1 MNNPEDY
8 MGYPNMLLPNTES
21 HAITDPLIE
30 DRYYAIVPISQD
42 MTVGSTSNGTVTELM
57 YTSDYTFS
65 KLAGFELGTYEYEEG
80 DIEGPFTIAL
90 TIDTNSGG
98 QIVWFSASD
107 FLNNMYNAYSSGAN
121 VDLAIFIVAFVEHS
135 QDRLT
140 IPKVRRILFDMPFQ
154 SFLDFSIFITSK
166 VGGDV
171 NFGFSSLQVKFSPCS
186 VFSAEQGIFR
196 LQELFQHPVSAG
208 AVGGI
213 RPLDDLAGNL
223 LQHFLAEHRGAK
235 ITVEIGGRQHY
246 PVGILRLIGL
256 VVGDQGGQIFQFY
269 LALYEGQ

>member
-1 MNNPEDY
+1 

-135 QDRLT
+135 LH
-140 IPKVRRILFDMPFQ
+140 
-154 SFLDFSIFITSK
+154 
-166 VGGDV
+166 
-171 NFGFSSLQVKFSPCS
+171 
-186 VFSAEQGIFR
+186 SA
-196 LQELFQHPVSAG
+196 A
-208 AVGGI
+208 A
-213 RPLDDLAGNL
+213 N
-223 LQHFLAEHRGAK
+223 
-235 ITVEIGGRQHY
+235 GRWC
-246 PVGILRLIGL
+246 
-256 VVGDQGGQIFQFY
+256 GDQRPPCGLKTAG
-269 LALYEGQ
+269 